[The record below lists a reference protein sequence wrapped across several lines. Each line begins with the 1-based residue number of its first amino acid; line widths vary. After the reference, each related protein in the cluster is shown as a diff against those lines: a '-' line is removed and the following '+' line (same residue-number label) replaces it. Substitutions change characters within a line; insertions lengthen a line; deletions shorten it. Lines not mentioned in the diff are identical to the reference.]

1 MKDEEIINAIRDLK
15 EYEREAVLMFAFRY
29 ALGRMSMAP
38 SLMVHVISRSKGVLS
53 ESMIKSIISEIEMA
67 DKQDLIGAECD
78 RNIWLDLAK
87 ELRFE
92 CVKKYG

>member
-1 MKDEEIINAIRDLK
+1 MKDDEIMNAIRDLK
-15 EYEREAVLMFAFRY
+15 EYEREAIFMFAFRY

-38 SLMVHVISRSKGVLS
+38 SLMVDVISRCKGVLS

-78 RNIWLDLAK
+78 RNIWLNLAK
-87 ELRFE
+87 ELRHE